1 MSIDSLAAWS
11 SSSWSAD
18 PPWAAAAQREALT
31 AAGASWWRTRREFLD
46 PELLSRPM
54 FQMTA
59 LAGAGMTWG
68 LRAATRG
75 TREVRGGWAAR
86 HTAPRG
92 RGDRRRGRHRHQH
105 DERVDG
111 AGPPGGRDPGPA
123 GGPSHSG
130 PPGGH
135 RALEGPGG
143 PERAQGRGGHPRCR
157 PSGPEIA
164 PATRAAAASRT
175 QAPPSSSGNTGARS
189 SQSCRLAEAGTSAD
203 RLGRRQ
209 QRLPEVAVA
218 A

>member
-1 MSIDSLAAWS
+1 MGGRGLQGPGDEGPGRGPPASRGDRAEQSRTLGMSIDSLVAWS
-11 SSSWSAD
+11 FSSWSAD
-18 PPWAAAAQREALT
+18 PLWAAAAQREALT
-31 AAGASWWRTRREFLD
+31 APGASWWRTRREFD
-46 PELLSRPM
+46 PELLSRQM

-75 TREVRGGWAAR
+75 TREVRGGWAGR

-135 RALEGPGG
+135 RALEGSGG
-143 PERAQGRGGHPRCR
+143 PERAQGRGGPGPWTGWTSPTPLSSRAYGEL
-157 PSGPEIA
+157 SGAKP
-164 PATRAAAASRT
+164 
-175 QAPPSSSGNTGARS
+175 
-189 SQSCRLAEAGTSAD
+189 
-203 RLGRRQ
+203 
-209 QRLPEVAVA
+209 
-218 A
+218 

>member
-111 AGPPGGRDPGPA
+111 AGPPGNALSVRKSRLSNTLSDGANRRPTSGTPFWLA
-123 GGPSHSG
+123 WLYAVRTHS
-130 PPGGH
+130 
-135 RALEGPGG
+135 LI
-143 PERAQGRGGHPRCR
+143 
-157 PSGPEIA
+157 S
-164 PATRAAAASRT
+164 
-175 QAPPSSSGNTGARS
+175 
-189 SQSCRLAEAGTSAD
+189 D
-203 RLGRRQ
+203 
-209 QRLPEVAVA
+209 
-218 A
+218 

>member
-1 MSIDSLAAWS
+1 MGGRGLQGPGDEGPGRGPPASRGDRAEQSRTLGMSIDSLAAWS

-31 AAGASWWRTRREFLD
+31 AAGASWWRDPPGIPGPRAAEQADVPDDGARR
-46 PELLSRPM
+46 SRHD
-54 FQMTA
+54 
-59 LAGAGMTWG
+59 LG

-143 PERAQGRGGHPRCR
+143 PERAQGRGGPGPWTGWTSPTPLSSRAYGEL
-157 PSGPEIA
+157 SGAKP
-164 PATRAAAASRT
+164 
-175 QAPPSSSGNTGARS
+175 
-189 SQSCRLAEAGTSAD
+189 
-203 RLGRRQ
+203 
-209 QRLPEVAVA
+209 
-218 A
+218 

>member
-1 MSIDSLAAWS
+1 MGGRGLQGPGDEGPGRGPPASRGDRAEQSRTLGMSIDSLAAWS

-75 TREVRGGWAAR
+75 TREVRGGWAGR

-111 AGPPGGRDPGPA
+111 AGPPGGRDLGPA

-135 RALEGPGG
+135 RALARVLADRRGPKAGEARGPG
-143 PERAQGRGGHPRCR
+143 RAGRAPRR
-157 PSGPEIA
+157 
-164 PATRAAAASRT
+164 
-175 QAPPSSSGNTGARS
+175 
-189 SQSCRLAEAGTSAD
+189 
-203 RLGRRQ
+203 
-209 QRLPEVAVA
+209 
-218 A
+218 

>member
-1 MSIDSLAAWS
+1 MGGRGLQGPGDEGPGRGPPASRGDRAEQSRTLGMSIDSLAAWS

-143 PERAQGRGGHPRCR
+143 PERAQGRGGPGPWTGWTSPTPLSSRAYGEL
-157 PSGPEIA
+157 SGAKP
-164 PATRAAAASRT
+164 
-175 QAPPSSSGNTGARS
+175 
-189 SQSCRLAEAGTSAD
+189 
-203 RLGRRQ
+203 
-209 QRLPEVAVA
+209 
-218 A
+218 